1 MNTLRYAVLLTVVFT
16 IPLQQLL
23 YVSIAGISLKTYQLL
38 LLLLGAL
45 SLLDMRKNQ
54 SMSDWQKLGLAFFL
68 ISVCAEIA
76 GYIELLNFGDLP
88 ELKYIGS
95 LDSSRFTVNLYLLL
109 NMLFAWQVVRFI
121 TEVQNGL
128 RTVLTVAALGSV
140 FPALYAL
147 YQLFSFLFGF
157 EIQALE
163 FNRIIERPDAPR
175 GIFFESGIVRFA
187 STYFEPGPYGG
198 YLSIILPLTM
208 MALMQWQADEKNS
221 AVPIWLKLILLLNVV
236 ALLLSFSTSALAGMT
251 LFALLVSI
259 LIYPLRIYPLRQVI
273 KTTLLTLLTILLVI
287 TFAGQWE
294 FVLSAIDSAFLQKIF
309 AEETDISAV
318 SRVARFHQAEV
329 GLRIFLNHPL
339 IGIGPFIPYF
349 FEIYAPSV
357 DATPQAVSII
367 YINVLVQTGLVGA
380 SVFFYA
386 LAKLLKALLT
396 HTVSAPDETSKA
408 HGIILLGLFVVIL
421 TLFFTL
427 GSLVAVH
434 FWLAI
439 GVMIGW
445 LNLQAK
451 VLTPS
456 QTVKIA

>member
-1 MNTLRYAVLLTVVFT
+1 MNTFRYAVLLTVVFT

-23 YVSIAGISLKTYQLL
+23 YVSIAGISVKTYQLL

-45 SLLDMRKNQ
+45 SLLHVRENQ

-95 LDSSRFTVNLYLLL
+95 LDTLRFTINLYLLL
-109 NMLFAWQVVRFI
+109 NMLFAWQVICFV

-163 FNRIIERPDAPR
+163 FSRIIERPDAPR

-208 MALMQWQADEKNS
+208 MALMQWQADKHNS
-221 AVPIWLKLILLLNVV
+221 TVPKWLKLILLLNVV
-236 ALLLSFSTSALAGMT
+236 ALLLSFSTSALVGMT
-251 LFALLVSI
+251 LFALMVPP
-259 LIYPLRIYPLRQVI
+259 LIYSLSRVL
-273 KTTLLTLLTILLVI
+273 KTIIIALTTILLI
-287 TFAGQWE
+287 IALTGQWE
-294 FVLSAIDSAFLQKIF
+294 FVLNAIDTAFLQKIF
-309 AEETDISAV
+309 AEEKAISAV
-318 SRVARFHQAEV
+318 SRTARLYQAEV
-329 GLRIFLNHPL
+329 GLRIFLDHPL
-339 IGIGPFIPYF
+339 IGIGPFVPYF

-357 DATPQAVSII
+357 DATPQAISII

-386 LAKLLKALLT
+386 LSKLLKALLT
-396 HTVSAPDETSKA
+396 HTVSAPDEMRKA

-451 VLTPS
+451 VLTPP
-456 QTVKIA
+456 QTVKAA

>member
-45 SLLDMRKNQ
+45 SLLDMRENQ
-54 SMSDWQKLGLAFFL
+54 SMSEWQKLGLAFFL

-95 LDSSRFTVNLYLLL
+95 LDSSRFTINLYLLL

-147 YQLFSFLFGF
+147 YQLFSFLFSF
-157 EIQALE
+157 EIQALQ

-198 YLSIILPLTM
+198 YLSIILPLTV
-208 MALMQWQADEKNS
+208 MAIMQWQSSEKRS
-221 AVPIWLKLILLLNVV
+221 SLPQWLKLIFLLNIV
-236 ALLLSFSTSALAGMT
+236 ALLLSFSTSALVGMI
-251 LFALLVSI
+251 LFALLVPI
-259 LIYPLRIYPLRQVI
+259 LIYPLRQVI
-273 KTTLLTLLTILLVI
+273 KTTLLTLLAILLVI
-287 TFAGQWE
+287 TFAGQCE
-294 FVLSAIDSAFLQKIF
+294 FVLSAIDNAFLQKIF

-318 SRVARFHQAEV
+318 SRVARFHQAKV
-329 GLRIFLNHPL
+329 GLRIFLDHPL

-451 VLTPS
+451 VLTLS

>member
-45 SLLDMRKNQ
+45 SLLDMRENQ
-54 SMSDWQKLGLAFFL
+54 SMSEWQKLGLAFFL

-95 LDSSRFTVNLYLLL
+95 LDSSRFTINLYLLL

-147 YQLFSFLFGF
+147 YQLFSFLFSF
-157 EIQALE
+157 EIQALQ

-198 YLSIILPLTM
+198 YLSIILPLTV
-208 MALMQWQADEKNS
+208 MAIMQWQSSEKRS
-221 AVPIWLKLILLLNVV
+221 SLPQWLKLIFLLNIV
-236 ALLLSFSTSALAGMT
+236 ALLLSFSTSALVGMI
-251 LFALLVSI
+251 LFALLVPI
-259 LIYPLRIYPLRQVI
+259 LIYPLRQVI
-273 KTTLLTLLTILLVI
+273 KTTLLTLLAILLVI
-287 TFAGQWE
+287 TFAGQCE
-294 FVLSAIDSAFLQKIF
+294 FVLSAIDNAFLQKF
-309 AEETDISAV
+309 
-318 SRVARFHQAEV
+318 
-329 GLRIFLNHPL
+329 
-339 IGIGPFIPYF
+339 
-349 FEIYAPSV
+349 
-357 DATPQAVSII
+357 
-367 YINVLVQTGLVGA
+367 
-380 SVFFYA
+380 
-386 LAKLLKALLT
+386 LLKRRISLLCRALQDSIKLK
-396 HTVSAPDETSKA
+396 SD
-408 HGIILLGLFVVIL
+408 
-421 TLFFTL
+421 
-427 GSLVAVH
+427 
-434 FWLAI
+434 
-439 GVMIGW
+439 
-445 LNLQAK
+445 
-451 VLTPS
+451 
-456 QTVKIA
+456 

>member
-45 SLLDMRKNQ
+45 SLLDMRENQ
-54 SMSDWQKLGLAFFL
+54 SMSEWQKLGLAFFL

-95 LDSSRFTVNLYLLL
+95 LDSSRFTINLYLLL

-147 YQLFSFLFGF
+147 YQLFSFLFSF
-157 EIQALE
+157 KIQALQ

-198 YLSIILPLTM
+198 YLSIILPLTV
-208 MALMQWQADEKNS
+208 MAIMQWQSSEKRS
-221 AVPIWLKLILLLNVV
+221 SLPQWLKLIFLLNIV
-236 ALLLSFSTSALAGMT
+236 ALLLSFSTSALVGMI
-251 LFALLVSI
+251 LFALLVPI
-259 LIYPLRIYPLRQVI
+259 LIYPLRQVI
-273 KTTLLTLLTILLVI
+273 KTTLLTLLAILLVI
-287 TFAGQWE
+287 TFAGQCE
-294 FVLSAIDSAFLQKIF
+294 FVLSAIDNAFLQKIF

-318 SRVARFHQAEV
+318 SRVARFHQAKV
-329 GLRIFLNHPL
+329 GLRIFLDHPL

-451 VLTPS
+451 VLTLS